1 VTSNRQ
7 ALVAFDGVLSES
19 AVLAREQ
26 PRHRSAPGIVL
37 AITCAG
43 VFMAALDSTVVGI
56 AFPNMLQSFHGS
68 TLGQLSWVFNAYGI
82 ALAAFVVPAGRLV
95 DLMGRRKMFT
105 ISVAGFT
112 LTSAVC
118 AAAPTVG
125 ILIAAR
131 TAQGIAAATLV
142 PASLALAVEAHPG
155 PARTHAVSVWSATF
169 ALAAGVG
176 PALGGLLIGAW
187 NWRLAFV
194 INLPVGVALLWSSRR
209 RLTES
214 RAPGSRSLP
223 DLPGALLLAASVAA
237 LTFAFIQAGTDGW
250 TDPAVIVIAA
260 AAVAGLVAFGRR
272 CLVQPTP
279 VVDVELLKAPNF
291 AAIQTVSAAAIIAFG
306 AASLANLLLL
316 MIVWGMSPLQAGLA
330 FTPAPFI
337 AVVASLA
344 VGRFARHID
353 LRWLLTAGGALI
365 ALGQLQ
371 LVFGITEH
379 PDWLGVYFPASCTW
393 ALGVGLAFPVLS
405 EAAMGAAARERYAA
419 ATGFSTLVRE
429 LGTVIGVA
437 VAVTIIGTQ
446 TSVGAFRDVW
456 LFSVVL
462 TVAAVAAT
470 PFLRPIRPPEAPTVE
485 IDDDVGGSMF
495 PPLLNHQRGRDSG
508 SAGPD
513 ALSGT
518 AFLANIPADIRA
530 RLEASAATISLE
542 ADAWLFHRGD
552 AADAVYV
559 VQAGHL
565 QVLLAAGAGELEV
578 IRDIRRGDV
587 IGELG
592 VLSSTPR
599 SASVRAVRDS
609 ILLRIPA
616 ADIDSLVNRDLA
628 ALRAIVT
635 SLGRQL
641 QASRPASN
649 PGPGV
654 PAAIALAGLTSS
666 PRPLASEL
674 SDALTRCAPT
684 DIVHAHDLS
693 GPDQL
698 NEVIARA
705 ERSGV
710 TVLLVAGR
718 LDEPDPWSAACIRHA
733 DRVVVAVD
741 EVPGPDHPV
750 RRTAPRRCDVALC
763 GIGDSP
769 LVEALLDE
777 FDARTSYRLPAVD
790 RDGAVAS
797 MARRLCGRSLG
808 IVLSGGGARG
818 FAHIGVLQALHEAGI
833 GIDRVGG
840 VSMGAFV
847 GGLLAQG
854 RLPDEIDAVCYEE
867 WIRRNP
873 LADYGFPRH
882 SLIRGRRV
890 TAMLER
896 LFPERIEALPRS
908 FFAVTVDVISAS
920 LIIHRR
926 GPTSVAIGASV
937 ALPVFAPAVPWK
949 DRLLVDGGI
958 IDNLPVQTMAMDAE
972 GPVIASDVSEPSDRE
987 LGVERQVPT
996 IAENISMVISLG
1008 IKDSQIEARKHAD
1021 LLISPDRSGVSTFD
1035 FYQLDLMRDRGLRA
1049 GREAV
1054 ELLDREGLL
1063 TQWRAGSRPGL
1074 ALG

>member
-7 ALVAFDGVLSES
+7 ALVAFDTVRNES
-19 AVLAREQ
+19 AVVAREQ

-95 DLMGRRKMFT
+95 DLMGRRKMFA

-131 TAQGIAAATLV
+131 TAQGIAAAILV

-194 INLPVGVALLWSSRR
+194 INLPVGVALLWSGRR

-223 DLPGALLLAASVAA
+223 DLSGALLLAASVAA

-260 AAVAGLVAFGRR
+260 ASVVGLVAFGRR
-272 CLVQPTP
+272 CLTQPTP

-291 AAIQTVSAAAIIAFG
+291 AAIQSVSAVAIIAFG

-316 MIVWGMSPLQAGLA
+316 MIVWGMPPLQAGLA

-337 AVVASLA
+337 AVVASLG

-353 LRWLLTAGGALI
+353 LRWLLTVGGALI

-371 LVFGITEH
+371 LVFGVTEH

-456 LFSVVL
+456 VFSVVC

-485 IDDDVGGSMF
+485 IDDDTGGSMF
-495 PPLLNHQRGRDSG
+495 PPLLNHQAGRDSG

-530 RLEASAATISLE
+530 RLEASATTISLA

-565 QVLLAAGAGELEV
+565 QVLLAAGADELEV
-578 IRDIRRGDV
+578 IRDLRRGDV

-592 VLSSTPR
+592 VLSRTPR

-609 ILLRIPA
+609 VLLQIPA
-616 ADIDSLVNRDLA
+616 AEIDSLVNRDLA

-654 PAAIALAGLTSS
+654 PAAIAIVGLTSS
-666 PRPLASEL
+666 PRSLASEL
-674 SDALTRCAPT
+674 SEALTRCAPA
-684 DIVHAHDLS
+684 DVVRAHDVS

-705 ERSGV
+705 ERRGV

-718 LDEPDPWSAACIRHA
+718 LNEPDPWSAACIRHA

-763 GIGDSP
+763 GTGDPP

-777 FDARTSYRLPAVD
+777 LDARTSYRLPAVD

-818 FAHIGVLQALHEAGI
+818 FGHIGVLQALHEAGI

-890 TAMLER
+890 TAMLDR

-920 LIIHRR
+920 LIVHRR
-926 GPTSVAIGASV
+926 GSMSVAIGASV
-937 ALPVFAPAVPWK
+937 ALPVYAPAVPWK
-949 DRLLVDGGI
+949 DRLLVDGGVF
-958 IDNLPVQTMAMDAE
+958 DNLPVQTMAADAE
-972 GPVIASDVSEPSDRE
+972 GPVIASDVSEPNDRE

-996 IAENISMVISLG
+996 IAENISMVLSLG

-1021 LLISPDRSGVSTFD
+1021 LLISPNRSGVSTFD

-1063 TQWRAGSRPGL
+1063 AQWRAGSGLGL